1 MMTTHS
7 DDSDDEDGKKKK
19 QKGKDGKKGT
29 VEDSV
34 AANKKGAEAKKKK
47 MNENQQWQKID
58 NMIKKGKV
66 TSMESMEAQASKKTG
81 KTSHLATPAF
91 F

>member
-1 MMTTHS
+1 MARRKKLTTTIGKTKG
-7 DDSDDEDGKKKK
+7 DDKSKM
-19 QKGKDGKKGT
+19 
-29 VEDSV
+29 DSV
-34 AANKKGAEAKKKK
+34 SANKKGEAKKRK

-66 TSMESMEAQASKKTG
+66 SSMESMEHQASKKKG
-81 KTSHLATPAF
+81 GLSHLATPAF